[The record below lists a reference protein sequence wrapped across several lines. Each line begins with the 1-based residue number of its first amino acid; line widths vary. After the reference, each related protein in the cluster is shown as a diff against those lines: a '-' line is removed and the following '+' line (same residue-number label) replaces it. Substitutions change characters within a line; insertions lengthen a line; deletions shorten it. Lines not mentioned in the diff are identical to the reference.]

1 MKEVLLGFGIDEKDI
16 ISEVGV
22 TGICAMIYGG
32 QEGPCVVL
40 RADMDALPLT
50 ETAEIDYKSTNVG
63 VMHAC
68 GHDGHMSALLGA
80 AKVIFRERAN
90 SQR

>member
-1 MKEVLLGFGIDEKDI
+1 MRH
-16 ISEVGV
+16 
-22 TGICAMIYGG
+22 A
-32 QEGPCVVL
+32 

-68 GHDGHMSALLGA
+68 GHDGHVSALL
-80 AKVIFRERAN
+80 VQPR
-90 SQR
+90 